1 MLGPKQSQL
10 GELVLKL
17 AYCQLTQTSN
27 HGFGNWE
34 KENDQTPKVLPL
46 PYFQLKPNTPT
57 CPISASLVF
66 AARYAQPVP
75 CPFGEVTGGAGRS
88 SFS

>member
-34 KENDQTPKVLPL
+34 KENDQTPKVLPFPTFSLNQTPL
-46 PYFQLKPNTPT
+46 PAPSQLPWFLLHVMLSL
-57 CPISASLVF
+57 CPAPSV
-66 AARYAQPVP
+66 R
-75 CPFGEVTGGAGRS
+75 
-88 SFS
+88 

>member
-1 MLGPKQSQL
+1 MLGAKQSQL

-34 KENDQTPKVLPL
+34 KENDQTPKVLPPSL
-46 PYFQLKPNTPT
+46 L
-57 CPISASLVF
+57 SA
-66 AARYAQPVP
+66 
-75 CPFGEVTGGAGRS
+75 
-88 SFS
+88 